1 LQRVILSLYRRI
13 VILTGAGVSAASGIR
28 TFRGAGGLW
37 EEMDPA
43 QAGSLSA
50 LKTQPKAVWQL
61 FGPLRRQL
69 SSALPNAAHEALA
82 AAEARLTP
90 RQHWSLLTQNVDGL
104 HQRAGS
110 RAVVELHGTVHRT
123 RCSREDCSLP
133 PFEDA
138 ATHEDNVPL
147 CPRCGSPLRPDVVL
161 FEEPIPAAQEMQAK
175 AALRECDLFI
185 AVGTSGAVTP
195 AANFVRS
202 ADYAGARTILV
213 NLEPMEPRNRYFQ
226 EEYLGRAEE
235 LLPQLING

>member
-1 LQRVILSLYRRI
+1 LRRVVLSQYRNI
-13 VILTGAGVSAASGIR
+13 VILTGAGISAASGVR

-43 QAGSLSA
+43 EVGSLSA
-50 LKTQPKAVWQL
+50 LKREPKAVWQL

-69 SSALPNAAHEALA
+69 RSARPSAAHEALA
-82 AAEARLTP
+82 AAEARLAPAQRWT
-90 RQHWSLLTQNVDGL
+90 LLTQNVDGL

-110 RAVVELHGTVHRT
+110 RAVVELHGTIHRT

-138 ATHEDNVPL
+138 ATYDDNVPP
-147 CPRCGSPLRPDVVL
+147 CPRCGSPLRPDLVL
-161 FEEPIPAAQEMQAK
+161 FEEPIPVAEEMRAK

-185 AVGTSGAVTP
+185 AVGTSGVVTP

-202 ADYAGARTILV
+202 AQYAGARTILV
-213 NLEPMEPRNRYFQ
+213 NLEPMQPRNRYFQ

-235 LLPQLING
+235 VLPHILDG